1 MASLQRLRIGLPRRS
16 LFRRAF
22 RKKNILRSFAS
33 GQSIHHL
40 VVEEDVSSRAV
51 DNSLA
56 SLIDIENKGSI
67 LLASSSVPV
76 EDLRWYDGVT
86 DLVLFVHNATGLPY
100 AASIASIT
108 ILGRILIVPVAIWH
122 LRNNPWEPHLLELK
136 ELYDKSN
143 NPVVKNRYKTEINA
157 IQKQFPRINRFA
169 LPMASLGTTIFMW
182 MGLRRM
188 GTLYPEEMATGG
200 IGWFIDLTQPDP
212 YLFLP
217 ILSNF
222 LLFSAHELG
231 ADETGR
237 PRQEL
242 PNRWLRYGVRG
253 FKIGLFGLW
262 FFLPSSILCF
272 WIPHSALSCLQT
284 VVFSQP
290 TVIQSF
296 GFGRGGRDHP
306 VPTNMAEND
315 YSEIQY
321 YKDAANEESQ
331 VKANKTEEES
341 TPKPSILSP
350 VRIRKGRKKPNVHR
364 RKNK

>member
-1 MASLQRLRIGLPRRS
+1 MPGHGPGTVQDLHDLDPGHGRWKESDRRKHGEPPPYVGRDFQSRDPFLIGDLAEGPGFRIRG
-16 LFRRAF
+16 
-22 RKKNILRSFAS
+22 
-33 GQSIHHL
+33 
-40 VVEEDVSSRAV
+40 E
-51 DNSLA
+51 
-56 SLIDIENKGSI
+56 
-67 LLASSSVPV
+67 
-76 EDLRWYDGVT
+76 
-86 DLVLFVHNATGLPY
+86 
-100 AASIASIT
+100 
-108 ILGRILIVPVAIWH
+108 
-122 LRNNPWEPHLLELK
+122 
-136 ELYDKSN
+136 
-143 NPVVKNRYKTEINA
+143 
-157 IQKQFPRINRFA
+157 
-169 LPMASLGTTIFMW
+169 
-182 MGLRRM
+182 
-188 GTLYPEEMATGG
+188 EEMATGG

-331 VKANKTEEES
+331 VKANKTEKES
-341 TPKPSILSP
+341 SPKPSILSP
-350 VRIRKGRKKPNVHR
+350 VRIRKGRKKPNVNR